1 MKKEKRILILSLLV
15 TAALGTAFAQTSNT
29 AAQEQRVV
37 ELINIERA
45 RQNLPPLILHD
56 TLVSA
61 ARAHSEDML
70 RGNFVSSTGSDGSN
84 HGDRIRRGGITNITW
99 WNSFNYGGNNTPE
112 QRITAWMN
120 SSSHRNIILR
130 RGLSHIGVGIVQRP
144 AGSNASQPTYWA
156 VKFIDMLPATAFSNN
171 IDAQAATYRPETS
184 IRRISQFR
192 TEIRNYTYTLANG
205 KRTTMFYTMPQTVNN
220 ETKVLFAMRP
230 ESLNDRSDAEGTIN
244 TMRYLSETENI
255 IVIVPEFERNTFPA
269 AEYQRLNI
277 PGNIENPER
286 WMPREIDNMYL
297 DFCRRFNIRAGK
309 YILFGQ
315 SAGAQF
321 THRAT
326 MLSQSSLMDYSIA
339 ANTGTLTFP
348 DEQTDYILGI
358 RDLLP
363 FHRNLINGNFAR
375 RMYILIGNQDND
387 PNHWALSSSA
397 GAARQGNSRYE
408 RMLNFY
414 QASKDYCERYNL
426 PFNWELIIM
435 DGVGHGTAGTRPY
448 VIDIVKGIYDR
459 NRGNYRNH

>member
-1 MKKEKRILILSLLV
+1 MKLKLVLS
-15 TAALGTAFAQTSNT
+15 AIFALCVSVTAFAQTSNT
-29 AAQEQRVV
+29 AAQERRVV

-45 RQNLPPLILHD
+45 KQNLLPLAWHD
-56 TLVSA
+56 TLASI

-70 RGNFVSSTGSDGSN
+70 RGNFVSSTGSDGST

-120 SSSHRNIILR
+120 SSAHRNIILR

-144 AGSNASQPTYWA
+144 AGSNASQTTYWS

-171 IDAQAATYRPETS
+171 INVQAAIYRPVTT
-184 IRRISQFR
+184 IRSISQSQR

-205 KRTTMFYTMPQTVNN
+205 KSTTIFYTMPQTVNN

-255 IVIVPEFERNTFPA
+255 IVIVPEFERGTFPA

-277 PGNIENPER
+277 SGNIENPER

-363 FHRNLINGNFAR
+363 LYSNLINQNFAR

-387 PNHWALSSSA
+387 PNHWALASSA
-397 GAARQGNSRYE
+397 GAARQGNDRYE

-426 PFNWELIIM
+426 PFNWKLIIM

-448 VIDIVKGIYDR
+448 VIDIVKEIYDR
-459 NRGNYRNH
+459 NSGN